1 MIYDDQLRRGRKVD
15 KKEENLLYIKISG
28 CFDDLK
34 LTIEAF
40 KDFLHE
46 SCPPQDPLY
55 YKARNYLRLAEKL
68 NEEAVQE
75 AKRLLGPVEAYE
87 AADFEAWRADFLQ
100 QHKILAE
107 SEDLNGLKE
116 ELGQDEFLK
125 QWISSDDIGRLLAK
139 DYEPQMRG
147 KRKLCNIKVRIVLDR
162 LAELLGEAQKLKKQA
177 QDKFQSG
184 A

>member
-1 MIYDDQLRRGRKVD
+1 MIYDAQLRVSRKVD
-15 KKEENLLYIKISG
+15 KKEENLLYIKISS

-34 LTIEAF
+34 LTIQAF
-40 KDFLHE
+40 KDFLQE

-87 AADFEAWRADFLQ
+87 AADFEIWRADFLQ

-107 SEDLNGLKE
+107 SQNLNGLTD
-116 ELGQDEFLK
+116 ELYQDEFLK
-125 QWISSDDIGRLLAK
+125 QWMSCDDIGRLLAK
-139 DYEPQMRG
+139 DFEPQTRG

-162 LAELLGEAQKLKKQA
+162 LAELLDEARQLKKRA
-177 QDKFQSG
+177 QEKFQAG